1 MIKLLKN
8 LWFLVSLVGLLV
20 VAPCFGA
27 GQDIPRRIVSL
38 GPINTENVFLL
49 GAGDRLV
56 GDTIYCVRPEAAR
69 KKTKIGSVM
78 QISIEKIIALQP
90 DIILATALTRTEQV
104 RQLQNLGYRV
114 IRFPQPRS
122 FAEICRQFV
131 GLGKA
136 LGVREQAESIV
147 KRARAE
153 VERIK
158 EAVATRPKPKV
169 FLQVGTRPLFGAVPG
184 SFVNDF
190 ITLAGGVNIIA
201 DQGKGA
207 TRLEKVI
214 STNPDV
220 IIIAIMGSETG
231 IAGEEKR
238 MWQRF
243 DILHA
248 VQNERVFIIN
258 PDLACSPSPV
268 TFVKTLAMIARM
280 IHPDLMEGTK

>member
-1 MIKLLKN
+1 MLL
-8 LWFLVSLVGLLV
+8 FFLVGLL
-20 VAPCFGA
+20 AASPCFGS

-78 QISIEKIIALQP
+78 QISIEKIISLHP

-104 RQLQNLGYRV
+104 QKLRDLGYRV
-114 IRFPQPRS
+114 IRFTQPGS

-131 GLGKA
+131 RLGKA
-136 LGVREQAESIV
+136 LGLQEQAESIV
-147 KRARAE
+147 KQARAA
-153 VERIK
+153 VERIR
-158 EAVATRPKPKV
+158 EATAARPKPKV

-184 SFVNDF
+184 SFINDF
-190 ITLAGGVNIIA
+190 ITLAGGKNIIA
-201 DQGKGA
+201 DQSKGT

-214 STNPDV
+214 SLNPDV

-231 IAGEEKR
+231 IAGDEKR
-238 MWQRF
+238 MWQKF
-243 DILHA
+243 DILNA
-248 VQNERVFIIN
+248 VRNERVFIIN

-268 TFVKTLAMIARM
+268 TFAKTLAMIARI
-280 IHPDLMEGTK
+280 IHPDLMESAK